1 MQMRLHD
8 CKSVLLSTA
17 HNLSLSTLW
26 LSTTYL
32 REAFFLEKKRLTVFK
47 HPLNHKINQTSPITF
62 FFFLAK
68 FHSASAATKY

>member
-32 REAFFLEKKRLTVFK
+32 REAFFLEKKKVDGF
-47 HPLNHKINQTSPITF
+47 
-62 FFFLAK
+62 
-68 FHSASAATKY
+68 